1 VRSAVLVAVLA
12 VLVHAASAS
21 AQEAEPTAEPAPM
34 DRVPRLYSL
43 TAGYA
48 FTPKN
53 DLPLSASDETFRPMG
68 LAVEGRYGWQVS
80 GLSGQR
86 APAWLGISTSF
97 FAHTRGAPRSSL
109 GVDYGLFVRHAVFP
123 GPRVRGFFAYGLG
136 ASQNFVRG
144 VGGRGIGH
152 MTALSIGADIRL
164 AGDLHATVEI
174 AYRFIIVPSFET
186 DLERAHRYDFHA
198 LRLVAGVLFGR

>member
-1 VRSAVLVAVLA
+1 MRPAVLVVA
-12 VLVHAASAS
+12 LVALFSTASAS
-21 AQEAEPTAEPAPM
+21 AQETEPAPAAPM

-53 DLPLSASDETFRPMG
+53 DLPLAASDETFRPMG

-97 FAHTRGAPRSSL
+97 FAHTRGAPRTSL
-109 GVDYGLFVRHAVFP
+109 GVDYGLFVRHALFP

-136 ASQNFVRG
+136 ASQNFVRN

-152 MTALSIGADIRL
+152 MTALSLGVDIRL
-164 AGDLHATVEI
+164 HGDLHATVEL

-186 DLERAHRYDFHA
+186 ELDRARRYDFHA